1 MGVANVAYDERD
13 GRHGVGYRESGVF
26 PRCGWTFAQ
35 SEFQSRSHDFNSTK
49 RCFFVTRPEMLNMQ
63 RYTTDT
69 IQLYSPVRL
78 GNNYAKKVRVVTERL
93 LSTGRGV
100 TVGGASDRGTTPA
113 ALCRVRRTSSDN
125 SASRSDLSG
134 KRRGYSTIE
143 YYASHERSETQKIR
157 ELVPGRSISRNQSL
171 A

>member
-1 MGVANVAYDERD
+1 
-13 GRHGVGYRESGVF
+13 
-26 PRCGWTFAQ
+26 
-35 SEFQSRSHDFNSTK
+35 
-49 RCFFVTRPEMLNMQ
+49 MLNMQ

-100 TVGGASDRGTTPA
+100 TVGGASDRGITPA
-113 ALCRVRRTSSDN
+113 ALCRVNRTSSDN

-134 KRRGYSTIE
+134 KR
-143 YYASHERSETQKIR
+143 
-157 ELVPGRSISRNQSL
+157 
-171 A
+171 